1 MTHSQSL
8 YWTYLSDS
16 IKVKRC
22 YTNSL
27 PLKFDRVNGISLSI
41 ALKQD
46 WHKSTKPAM
55 AMLRSSNRPM
65 VFNET
70 HFKQAYVY
78 DESMI

>member
-1 MTHSQSL
+1 MASSQSL
-8 YWTYLSDS
+8 YWICLSDS
-16 IKVKRC
+16 IKVKSC

-55 AMLRSSNRPM
+55 VILRSSNRPM
-65 VFNET
+65 VFNERR
-70 HFKQAYVY
+70 FKQAFVY